1 MRGNDYH
8 KFGHAYLCFA
18 CTLKNGADY
27 AYIVNTERTTNRTR
41 ANNKRITFICTLPV
55 LTLEYKKLPSVC
67 TLRHRVTDNIIFPS
81 VASPVPSSETL
92 ICRLDMDFPSR

>member
-1 MRGNDYH
+1 MITISLAMHTYASRAH
-8 KFGHAYLCFA
+8 LRM
-18 CTLKNGADY
+18 GADY

-67 TLRHRVTDNIIFPS
+67 TLRHRVTD
-81 VASPVPSSETL
+81 T
-92 ICRLDMDFPSR
+92 